1 MQLPLPQRFT
11 KANHP
16 WPLEENKPNQTQFQN
31 GQNEDKHG
39 NSKGLC
45 KSTTNNEQRTLSKT
59 NPNKAN
65 PGAPEHNTRHAI
77 RNQPAPQYAIRD
89 TNPIK
94 PNFKM
99 GKMKIS
105 TEIVRVYANQQ
116 RTMNNERYPKQTQTR
131 CGRQKYFGLKRLL

>member
-59 NPNKAN
+59 NPNKMR
-65 PGAPEHNTRHAI
+65 PP
-77 RNQPAPQYAIRD
+77 
-89 TNPIK
+89 K
-94 PNFKM
+94 VFWVK
-99 GKMKIS
+99 
-105 TEIVRVYANQQ
+105 EIVITLCNIR
-116 RTMNNERYPKQTQTR
+116 
-131 CGRQKYFGLKRLL
+131 